1 MPMTVDERAVQLY
14 LSVAS
19 RLLDRFHFTLH
30 RINPS
35 LHISVVD
42 YLILCTLR
50 LTLKHK
56 KTRCI

>member
-1 MPMTVDERAVQLY
+1 MNGQCSYICRWRAGFWIVSILLYGELIRLTHEVD
-14 LSVAS
+14 
-19 RLLDRFHFTLH
+19 
-30 RINPS
+30 
-35 LHISVVD
+35 ISVVD